1 MPSAEAYP
9 GEPLPGGAEW
19 GGLLD
24 PDRFPPPARTAPPP
38 PAEGGGTPGHAHRAA
53 RMQYVQGMS
62 QSAKSARTPATTEP
76 PESTAGSR
84 AAAQRLKMR
93 RELAAAA
100 MELFATKGYEATTVD
115 EIAAAAGVARRTFF
129 RHFRSKEEAIFPDHD
144 DTLVRAEAV
153 LNAAPAHEHP
163 LDTVCRGIKEVMKM
177 YAARPDISVARYK
190 LTREVPTLREAEIA
204 SVARYERLFTRYLL
218 GHFDEHAHD
227 DDANDDPLLAEVAAS
242 AVVTAHNHVL
252 RRWLRAG
259 GQGDVEAQL
268 DHAFA
273 IVRKTFGT
281 GIMAGRTAAPQRPA
295 AATASAQGEV
305 LVTVARTDA
314 PLEEVMQAIERALK
328 ER

>member
-1 MPSAEAYP
+1 MRGTERP
-9 GEPLPGGAEW
+9 GDRSTDRADW

-24 PDRFPPPARTAPPP
+24 PPDAPPPAP
-38 PAEGGGTPGHAHRAA
+38 GGGRPGSHEHSPAQ
-53 RMQYVQGMS
+53 MQYVRGMS
-62 QSAKSARTPATTEP
+62 QPAKSSRTPATSDA
-76 PESTAGSR
+76 PESAAGSR

-100 MELFATKGYEATTVD
+100 MELFSTKGYEATTVD

-144 DTLVRAEAV
+144 DTLIRAEAV

-177 YAARPDISVARYK
+177 YAARPEISVSRYK

-218 GHFDEHAHD
+218 GHFDEHAHHD
-227 DDANDDPLLAEVAAS
+227 GNDDPLLAEVAAS

-252 RRWLRAG
+252 RRWLRAD

-273 IVRKTFGT
+273 IVRQTFGT
-281 GIMAGRTAAPQRPA
+281 GIGAGRDSAPAPRPA
-295 AATASAQGEV
+295 PASVASQGEV

-314 PLEEVMQAIERALK
+314 PLDEVMKTIEHALK
-328 ER
+328 NR

>member
-1 MPSAEAYP
+1 MP
-9 GEPLPGGAEW
+9 GAETAQDW

-24 PDRFPPPARTAPPP
+24 PAAGPPS
-38 PAEGGGTPGHAHRAA
+38 AA
-53 RMQYVQGMS
+53 QHPEAMQYVRSMPNAANTPRTT
-62 QSAKSARTPATTEP
+62 SASDA
-76 PESTAGSR
+76 PESAAGSR

-100 MELFATKGYEATTVD
+100 MELFAAKGYEATTVD
-115 EIAAAAGVARRTFF
+115 EIAARAGVARRTFF

-144 DTLVRAEAV
+144 DTLIRAEAV
-153 LNAAPAHEHP
+153 LNAAPPHENP

-177 YAARPDISVARYK
+177 YAASPAVSVERYR
-190 LTREVPTLREAEIA
+190 LTREVPTLREREIA

-218 GHFDEHAHD
+218 GHFDEQAHHD
-227 DDANDDPLLAEVAAS
+227 GDDDPLLAEVAAS

-259 GQGDVEAQL
+259 GQGDLEGQL

-273 IVRKTFGT
+273 IVRRTFGT
-281 GIMAGRTAAPQRPA
+281 GILAGRAPSTSAPV
-295 AATASAQGEV
+295 ASARTEGEV

-314 PLEEVMQAIERALK
+314 PLDEVMRTIERAL
-328 ER
+328 RPQA

>member
-1 MPSAEAYP
+1 MSQ
-9 GEPLPGGAEW
+9 
-19 GGLLD
+19 
-24 PDRFPPPARTAPPP
+24 PAR
-38 PAEGGGTPGHAHRAA
+38 
-53 RMQYVQGMS
+53 S
-62 QSAKSARTPATTEP
+62 SRTPATP
-76 PESTAGSR
+76 DAPESAAGSR

-100 MELFATKGYEATTVD
+100 MELFAAKGYEATTVD
-115 EIAAAAGVARRTFF
+115 EIAAQAGVARRTFF

-144 DTLVRAEAV
+144 DTLIRAEAV

-177 YAARPDISVARYK
+177 YAAQPEISVSRYK

-259 GQGDVEAQL
+259 GQGDVESQL

-281 GIMAGRTAAPQRPA
+281 GIGAGRETAPRPA
-295 AATASAQGEV
+295 PASSFTEGDV
-305 LVTVARTDA
+305 LVTVARVDA
-314 PLEEVMQAIERALK
+314 PLDQVMRTIEQALK
-328 ER
+328 ERS

>member
-1 MPSAEAYP
+1 MP
-9 GEPLPGGAEW
+9 GADRPTGNGTARPTDW
-19 GGLLD
+19 GGLLR
-24 PDRFPPPARTAPPP
+24 PPGLTPPALVP
-38 PAEGGGTPGHAHRAA
+38 GGGNPARAHATAH
-53 RMQYVQGMS
+53 MQYVHGMS
-62 QSAKSARTPATTEP
+62 KAAKSSRTTPTPDA
-76 PESTAGSR
+76 PESAAGSR

-144 DTLVRAEAV
+144 DTLIRAEAV

-177 YAARPDISVARYK
+177 YAASPTVSVERYR
-190 LTREVPTLREAEIA
+190 LTREVPTLREREIA

-218 GHFDEHAHD
+218 GHFDEHAHQHG
-227 DDANDDPLLAEVAAS
+227 NDDPLLAEVAAS

-259 GQGDVEAQL
+259 GQGDVENQL

-281 GIMAGRTAAPQRPA
+281 GIGAGRDTTTAGTPA
-295 AATASAQGEV
+295 ASVSTGGDV

-314 PLEEVMQAIERALK
+314 PLDEIMGTIEKAL
-328 ER
+328 RDRG

>member
-1 MPSAEAYP
+1 MPSAEPRP
-9 GEPLPGGAEW
+9 GDWFTNGAEW

-24 PDRFPPPARTAPPP
+24 PDRFPPPAPSGPPP
-38 PAEGGGTPGHAHRAA
+38 PAEGGGAPGHARRAA
-53 RMQYVQGMS
+53 HMQYVQGMS
-62 QSAKSARTPATTEP
+62 QPAKSARTPATTEP
-76 PESTAGSR
+76 PESAAGSR

-177 YAARPDISVARYK
+177 YAARPEISVARYR

-252 RRWLRAG
+252 RRWLRAD
-259 GQGDVEAQL
+259 GQGDVETQL

-273 IVRKTFGT
+273 IVRKTFGS
-281 GIMAGRTAAPQRPA
+281 GIMAGRRTVPPQPPA
-295 AATASAQGEV
+295 VSASSHGEV

-314 PLEEVMQAIERALK
+314 PLDEVMRTIEQALK

>member
-1 MPSAEAYP
+1 MPAAE
-9 GEPLPGGAEW
+9 GSGDGFGVDGDW

-24 PDRFPPPARTAPPP
+24 PTGGPLPAA
-38 PAEGGGTPGHAHRAA
+38 GGGNPGRARQAAH
-53 RMQYVQGMS
+53 MQYVRVMPQP
-62 QSAKSARTPATTEP
+62 AKPSRTPATSDA
-76 PESTAGSR
+76 PESAAGSR

-144 DTLVRAEAV
+144 DTLIRAEAV

-163 LDTVCRGIKEVMKM
+163 LDTVCRGIKEVMRM
-177 YAARPDISVARYK
+177 YAAQPEISVARYK

-268 DHAFA
+268 DHAFG
-273 IVRKTFGT
+273 IVQKTFGT
-281 GIMAGRTAAPQRPA
+281 GIGVGRTTTPRPA
-295 AATASAQGEV
+295 TAAVHQHGEV

-314 PLEEVMQAIERALK
+314 PLDEVMRTIEEAL
-328 ER
+328 RDR

>member
-1 MPSAEAYP
+1 
-9 GEPLPGGAEW
+9 
-19 GGLLD
+19 
-24 PDRFPPPARTAPPP
+24 
-38 PAEGGGTPGHAHRAA
+38 
-53 RMQYVQGMS
+53 MS
-62 QSAKSARTPATTEP
+62 QSADSARRPPRPPASEAP
-76 PESTAGSR
+76 GSSAGSR

-115 EIAAAAGVARRTFF
+115 EIAAATGVARRTFF

-153 LNAAPAHEHP
+153 LNAAPPHEPP

-177 YAARPDISVARYK
+177 YAASPAVSVERYR
-190 LTREVPTLREAEIA
+190 LTREVPTLREREIA

-218 GHFDEHAHD
+218 AHFDEQAHHD
-227 DDANDDPLLAEVAAS
+227 GNDDPLLAEVAAS

-259 GQGDVEAQL
+259 GEGDVEAQL

-273 IVRKTFGT
+273 IVRRTFGT
-281 GIMAGRTAAPQRPA
+281 GIGSGRTASV
-295 AATASAQGEV
+295 ATAEAAGGGQV
-305 LVTVARTDA
+305 LVAVARTDA
-314 PLEEVMQAIERALK
+314 PLDEVMRTIEGALRA
-328 ER
+328 EG

>member
-1 MPSAEAYP
+1 MPAADGDGFRDGP
-9 GEPLPGGAEW
+9 EW
-19 GGLLD
+19 GGLLE
-24 PDRFPPPARTAPPP
+24 PGGLTPPGRAPARSGDEEGLPAPARGTAS
-38 PAEGGGTPGHAHRAA
+38 
-53 RMQYVQGMS
+53 MQYVRVMS
-62 QSAKSARTPATTEP
+62 QPVRSSRTSAASDA
-76 PESTAGSR
+76 PESAVGGR

-100 MELFATKGYEATTVD
+100 MELFASKGYEATTVD

-144 DTLVRAEAV
+144 DTLIRAEAV

-177 YAARPDISVARYK
+177 YAAQPEISVARYR

-218 GHFDEHAHD
+218 GHFDERAHA

-252 RRWLRAG
+252 RRWLRAD
-259 GQGDVEAQL
+259 GQGEVEAQL

-273 IVRKTFGT
+273 IVRRTFGT
-281 GIMAGRTAAPQRPA
+281 GIGAGRSTATGADRAPA
-295 AATASAQGEV
+295 AVSAHGEV

-314 PLEEVMQAIERALK
+314 PLDEVMRTIEQALK

>member
-1 MPSAEAYP
+1 MPAAERP
-9 GEPLPGGAEW
+9 GDSFTADADW
-19 GGLLD
+19 GGLLE
-24 PDRFPPPARTAPPP
+24 PAGNPSPVP
-38 PAEGGGTPGHAHRAA
+38 GGGIPGHARSPAP
-53 RMQYVQGMS
+53 MQYVRVMPQP
-62 QSAKSARTPATTEP
+62 AKSSRTPATSDAP
-76 PESTAGSR
+76 PESAAGNR

-115 EIAAAAGVARRTFF
+115 EIAARAGVARRTFF

-144 DTLVRAEAV
+144 DTLIRAEAV

-163 LDTVCRGIKEVMKM
+163 LDTVCRGIKEVMRM
-177 YAARPDISVARYK
+177 YAAQPEISVSRYK

-259 GQGDVEAQL
+259 GQGDVETQL

-281 GIMAGRTAAPQRPA
+281 GIGAGRETAPRPA
-295 AATASAQGEV
+295 AAASSFTEGDV
-305 LVTVARTDA
+305 LVTVARVDA
-314 PLEEVMQAIERALK
+314 PLDQVMRTIEQALK
-328 ER
+328 DRP

>member
-1 MPSAEAYP
+1 MPDAEPPTA
-9 GEPLPGGAEW
+9 GW
-19 GGLLD
+19 GGLLSS
-24 PDRFPPPARTAPPP
+24 PGTSGAPGSSPPP
-38 PAEGGGTPGHAHRAA
+38 PGHTPTP
-53 RMQYVQGMS
+53 MQYVRTMPKA
-62 QSAKSARTPATTEP
+62 AKTPRATSTSDA
-76 PESTAGSR
+76 PESAAGTR

-93 RELAAAA
+93 RELATAA

-115 EIAAAAGVARRTFF
+115 EIAATAGVARRTFF

-153 LNAAPAHEHP
+153 LNAAPPHEHP

-177 YAARPDISVARYK
+177 YAGSPAVSVERYR
-190 LTREVPTLREAEIA
+190 LTREVPTLREREIA

-218 GHFDEHAHD
+218 GHFDERDHHD
-227 DDANDDPLLAEVAAS
+227 GNDDPLLAEVAAS

-273 IVRKTFGT
+273 IVRDTFGS
-281 GIMAGRTAAPQRPA
+281 GIGAGRPAQSPQAEQAPAVR
-295 AATASAQGEV
+295 ASTTGDVVVA
-305 LVTVARTDA
+305 VARTDA
-314 PLEEVMQAIERALK
+314 PLDEVMRTIQQALK
-328 ER
+328 NP

>member
-1 MPSAEAYP
+1 MPGADRP
-9 GEPLPGGAEW
+9 GDWFPAGREW

-24 PDRFPPPARTAPPP
+24 PAAAPPP
-38 PAEGGGTPGHAHRAA
+38 GAADGRRTGTRHAA
-53 RMQYVQGMS
+53 RMQYVRGMS
-62 QSAKSARTPATTEP
+62 QPAKSSHTPATPDT
-76 PESTAGSR
+76 PESAAGSR

-144 DTLVRAEAV
+144 DTLLRAEAV

-177 YAARPDISVARYK
+177 YAAQPEISVARYK
-190 LTREVPTLREAEIA
+190 LTREVPALREAEIA
-204 SVARYERLFTRYLL
+204 SVSRYERLFTRYLL
-218 GHFDEHAHD
+218 GHFDERAHA

-252 RRWLRAG
+252 RRWLRAN

-273 IVRKTFGT
+273 IVRRTFGS
-281 GIMAGRTAAPQRPA
+281 GIGAGRALGSS
-295 AATASAQGEV
+295 ASSEGSSASRQGEV
-305 LVTVARTDA
+305 LVAIARTDA
-314 PLEEVMQAIERALK
+314 PLPEVMRTIEEALK
-328 ER
+328 NR